1 MVANRPSSWYAHP
14 VITHSGEYSFV
25 VAACVSGATTVGLT
39 SRITDVTPASL
50 SRAIIWG
57 ACACAS
63 VVACVVS
70 SGASN
75 AFTTGFGTPFFR
87 LLVEVVEVE
96 LVAAARRRL
105 VDDTEGA
112 GLLLE
117 PGVAGVL
124 RLLAGHLG
132 AEPLGDVGRV
142 QVGVLAGPAVRL
154 LGEVVLLRARAAER
168 HHDLLRCHLGDEHV
182 PTGRR
187 DDREGFQLG
196 DAHRAGALRRLVGAG
211 VRDER
216 H

>member
-75 AFTTGFGTPFFR
+75 ATFTTGFGTPFFASCWSKSSR
-87 LLVEVVEVE
+87 SNWS
-96 LVAAARRRL
+96 
-105 VDDTEGA
+105 
-112 GLLLE
+112 
-117 PGVAGVL
+117 P
-124 RLLAGHLG
+124 LLA
-132 AEPLGDVGRV
+132 DVW
-142 QVGVLAGPAVRL
+142 
-154 LGEVVLLRARAAER
+154 
-168 HHDLLRCHLGDEHV
+168 
-182 PTGRR
+182 
-187 DDREGFQLG
+187 
-196 DAHRAGALRRLVGAG
+196 
-211 VRDER
+211 
-216 H
+216 